1 MFSYTLSRSR
11 KHTNAKPSSEFKLPR
26 GNLILRDGTT
36 TNQSRA
42 ARRRGKLN
50 DIYKVYIIIS
60 EILMILV
67 QISLRNGLRSALTL
81 SKLKNISG
89 GACPQTP
96 LVGAA
101 SPLRCLRQRYSVY
114 TPFSKYLATPLI
126 LAMLWRQNYGWYTLF
141 YCSVAYK
148 FPYVLCNA
156 PIPDHMTYYTCSHD

>member
-1 MFSYTLSRSR
+1 MCSVTHFHDRASILIQT
-11 KHTNAKPSSEFKLPR
+11 EFRVQLLLR
-26 GNLILRDGTT
+26 GNLILRDGTY
-36 TNQSRA
+36 QSRA

-81 SKLKNISG
+81 SKLKKNSR

-101 SPLRCLRQRYSVY
+101 SPLRWLRQRYSVC
-114 TPFSKYLATPLI
+114 TPFSKYLATPLHTAVI
-126 LAMLWRQNYGWYTLF
+126 LSAQ
-141 YCSVAYK
+141 
-148 FPYVLCNA
+148 
-156 PIPDHMTYYTCSHD
+156 

>member
-1 MFSYTLSRSR
+1 MFIVSRDVDGLGKTVIQAISFSATANSYTTDLCVQLRSR

-81 SKLKNISG
+81 SKLKFISG

-101 SPLRCLRQRYSVY
+101 SAALLSLHPLFKIPGYATENCRNYSGNQCQIIC
-114 TPFSKYLATPLI
+114 TTKLTF
-126 LAMLWRQNYGWYTLF
+126 
-141 YCSVAYK
+141 
-148 FPYVLCNA
+148 
-156 PIPDHMTYYTCSHD
+156 

>member
-26 GNLILRDGTT
+26 GNLILRDSTT

-42 ARRRGKLN
+42 ARHRGKLN
-50 DIYKVYIIIS
+50 DICKVYIIIS

-81 SKLKNISG
+81 SKLKNFSW
-89 GACPQTP
+89 GACPQAP

-101 SPLRCLRQRYSVY
+101 SAALLSLHPL
-114 TPFSKYLATPLI
+114 SKIPAYATDVLKGLANPQVI
-126 LAMLWRQNYGWYTLF
+126 
-141 YCSVAYK
+141 
-148 FPYVLCNA
+148 VLSRVSNVSFCVN
-156 PIPDHMTYYTCSHD
+156 TR

>member
-67 QISLRNGLRSALTL
+67 QISLRIGLRSALTL
-81 SKLKNISG
+81 SKLKKNSG

-101 SPLRCLRQRYSVY
+101 SPLRSATQLHPLFKIPGYATVHVPMQV
-114 TPFSKYLATPLI
+114 TFSRIMYI
-126 LAMLWRQNYGWYTLF
+126 LQVPPTTI
-141 YCSVAYK
+141 CIHS
-148 FPYVLCNA
+148 
-156 PIPDHMTYYTCSHD
+156 